1 MTRRRFSWRW
11 SPSIEPRRLGYR
23 KLASSPL
30 CSALPSVRVMCALR
44 HAHMGTHTA
53 PVTGPQCPTCCRVSF
68 GRRLSC
74 SSPRRAPTTP
84 SRWRCSSNRHHA
96 TTDTHYPNRAG
107 QVLIVHRVSD
117 SDGSDVRCSSTGP
130 PSSATPSAR
139 AERRAAHTRT
149 RAHTPPRRIRC
160 DQCARD
166 VPGAASR
173 RGGAVVC
180 ARQHD
185 RLADRNLAGS
195 CHSLTSSSHPR
206 DMRTS
211 LFTPPVHS
219 QAISTSKSGGAKPR
233 AAGGGANLGRVGGG
247 VKDARGRGGAPQK
260 GDPRRSL

>member
-1 MTRRRFSWRW
+1 MRQAAQ
-11 SPSIEPRRLGYR
+11 LQ
-23 KLASSPL
+23 LASARTDDTLPLEVQLEPSPRYHRH
-30 CSALPSVRVMCALR
+30 ALPQPCWSSSHCA
-44 HAHMGTHTA
+44 
-53 PVTGPQCPTCCRVSF
+53 PWF
-68 GRRLSC
+68 
-74 SSPRRAPTTP
+74 
-84 SRWRCSSNRHHA
+84 
-96 TTDTHYPNRAG
+96 
-107 QVLIVHRVSD
+107 SD
-117 SDGSDVRCSSTGP
+117 SDFCSDGSDVRCSSTGP